1 MISWIQRYFQKHFKV
16 VVLLILAAMAV
27 PLVVIFTPS
36 SGIGQ
41 GDRRVL
47 TREFFG
53 YNLGSPEDQ
62 ARLFGDANLS
72 ATLHLGFAGIGGDQL
87 QQYALQR
94 AAAIHVADQL
104 HIPAST
110 KAEVADYIKNLRA
123 FTGPDGAFD
132 AQRYATFRDSLK
144 TGGARVTEGDVSR
157 VLSADVRAN
166 KVRQL
171 LAGPGYVLDEDV
183 KTQLARAGTTWTLG
197 VAKIDYAAFNPT
209 VSPSTEELAKFFGD
223 NSFRYE
229 IPPRVQVAA
238 VVYPADEH
246 LAGVTVTEEELQAVF
261 ERSPGRFQKPGA
273 EAGTTQPAQ
282 AGDFLLVRDQ
292 VASAVKLA
300 KARQLATKQ
309 AADLSLALY
318 ESRLKNDPA
327 VLEPFLRAHGVQA
340 TPLQPFTREA
350 GPAEY
355 GNNPEL
361 AEAAFKLGEAR
372 FFSDA
377 LPVENGA
384 VVLLWQ
390 DTIPA
395 RTPLL
400 TEVQDVVKADYVENE
415 KRKRFIEL
423 GRKLQDTIKTRLQA
437 GDAFAP
443 AVNAAAAAH
452 GAKAD
457 VSTLAPFTLAEPP
470 EDVDYAIFGALE
482 RLEKGGL
489 SDMMMSQ
496 DHGLFVHATDKQ
508 PPDLTAA
515 NPAYVD
521 TRNQLAAMT
530 GQLGAGAYLD
540 ELVEAELKKSEP
552 DLN

>member
-104 HIPAST
+104 HIPPGT
-110 KAEVADYIKNLRA
+110 KAEIADYIKNLRA

-144 TGGARVTEGDVSR
+144 SGGARVTEGDVSR
-157 VLSADVRAN
+157 VLAADVRAD

-171 LAGPGYVLDEDV
+171 LAGPGYVLDDDV

-197 VAKIDYAAFNPT
+197 VAKIDYAAFNPA
-209 VSPSTEELAKFFGD
+209 VSPAADQLAKFFGD
-223 NSFRYE
+223 NAFRYE
-229 IPPRVQVAA
+229 IPPRVQVSA
-238 VVYPADEH
+238 VFYPADKY
-246 LAGVTVTEEELQAVF
+246 LPGVTVTEEELQSVF

-273 EAGTTQPAQ
+273 DAGTTQPAQ

-292 VASAVKLA
+292 VENAVKQA
-300 KARQLATKQ
+300 KARQLAAKQ

-318 ESRLKNDPA
+318 EGRVKNDPT
-327 VLEPFLRAHGVQA
+327 VLDSFLRAHGVQA
-340 TPLQPFTREA
+340 TPLQPFTREG

-355 GNNPEL
+355 GHNAEL
-361 AEAAFKLGEAR
+361 ADAAFKLGEAR
-372 FFSDA
+372 YFTDA
-377 LPVENGA
+377 LTVENGA

-400 TEVQDVVKADYVENE
+400 SEVQDAVKSDYIENE
-415 KRKRFIEL
+415 KRKRFVEL
-423 GRKLQDTIKTRLQA
+423 GRKLQDTIKARLQA
-437 GDAFAP
+437 GDDFAK
-443 AVNAAAAAH
+443 AVNTAADAN
-452 GAKAD
+452 GAKAE
-457 VSTLAPFTLAEPP
+457 VSSLDPFTLANPP
-470 EDVDYAIFGALE
+470 EQVDYAVFGALE
-482 RLEKGGL
+482 RLEKGGV
-489 SDMMMSQ
+489 SDMMMSK
-496 DHGLFVHATDKQ
+496 DHGLFVHAADKRL
-508 PPDLTAA
+508 PDLSPA
-515 NPAYVD
+515 NPDYVA

-530 GQLGAGAYLD
+530 GQIGAGAYLD
-540 ELVEAELKKSEP
+540 QLVETELKKSEP
-552 DLN
+552 SQN